1 MKKRQKNRK
10 FVLLVEV
17 NSKAKSIEKI
27 ISKALIDAENSHEDL
42 TLVSNVEKSYRKLK
56 EMIRIMRKVLEVT

>member
-10 FVLLVEV
+10 LVEV
-17 NSKAKSIEKI
+17 NLKAKSIEKI
-27 ISKALIDAENSHEDL
+27 ISKALTDAENSHEDL

>member
-10 FVLLVEV
+10 LVLLVEV

-42 TLVSNVEKSYRKLK
+42 TLVSNVEKSYLKLK